1 MIFSL
6 EGDDVPDLSG
16 EVETGAGGVGPGEMA
31 FAVTE
36 EQVAEA
42 AVEAAELG
50 EEAELITAQDE
61 VGMAVVVDVGG
72 CPGMFDQRQLRRFG
86 GIGDR
91 AVDEIADAEGD
102 RR

>member
-6 EGDDVPDLSG
+6 EGDDVPDLSW
-16 EVETGAGGVGPGEMA
+16 EVETGMGGVGPGEVA

-50 EEAELITAQDE
+50 EEAKLITAQNE
-61 VGMAVVVDVGG
+61 IRMAVVVDVNAA
-72 CPGMFDQRQLRRFG
+72 
-86 GIGDR
+86 DR
-91 AVDEIADAEGD
+91 IDG
-102 RR
+102 